1 METKKNIGIW
11 MDHSNAN
18 LIDLNDPKN
27 NRTIT
32 SDFTNTVKEAVLS
45 RSEFTLHNKEQQM
58 NEQFYSA
65 IAAVILE
72 YDHVFLFGPTNA
84 KIEFFNY
91 IREDLRFNALK
102 IDVEPA
108 DKMTDNQQIACVK
121 KHFDPKLSYS

>member
-58 NEQFYSA
+58 NEQF
-65 IAAVILE
+65 
-72 YDHVFLFGPTNA
+72 LFSNRCCN
-84 KIEFFNY
+84 FR
-91 IREDLRFNALK
+91 IRSRLFIWTHK
-102 IDVEPA
+102 
-108 DKMTDNQQIACVK
+108 C
-121 KHFDPKLSYS
+121 